1 MNFNN
6 VQLEVCERVA
16 VVTMN
21 RPSALNALN
30 DETVAEL
37 DAVINE
43 IRTNAD
49 IKGAIIT
56 GAGKAFV
63 AGADIRQMV
72 SYTPQ
77 QARAYMLRAQK
88 VFNRIED
95 MEKPFLAAV
104 NGYALGGGC
113 ELAMACDFRLA
124 SETAVFGQPEINL
137 GVIPGF
143 GGTQRL
149 ARLTN
154 SGIAKE
160 LLLSGRNIRAD
171 EALRVGL
178 VNRVCPAA
186 ELMNESMSA
195 MRTIVSKSGVALGY
209 AKVAVNLG
217 RDADLKKALE
227 LEANLISLCF
237 AGPDQKEGMN
247 AFLEKRPAKFNS

>member
-6 VQLEVCERVA
+6 VQLEVRERVA

-30 DETVAEL
+30 DETLAEL

-56 GAGKAFV
+56 GAGKAFI

-77 QARAYMLRAQK
+77 EARAYMLRAHK
-88 VFNRIED
+88 VFNGIED
-95 MEKPFLAAV
+95 LEKPVLAAV

-113 ELAMACDFRLA
+113 ELAMACDFRFA
-124 SETAVFGQPEINL
+124 SETAIFGQPEINL

-154 SGIAKE
+154 AGIAKE
-160 LLLSGRNIRAD
+160 LLLSGRNFKAD
-171 EALRVGL
+171 EAFRIGL
-178 VNRVCPAA
+178 VNRVCPPQ

-195 MRTIVSKSGVALGY
+195 MRTIVSRSGVALGY